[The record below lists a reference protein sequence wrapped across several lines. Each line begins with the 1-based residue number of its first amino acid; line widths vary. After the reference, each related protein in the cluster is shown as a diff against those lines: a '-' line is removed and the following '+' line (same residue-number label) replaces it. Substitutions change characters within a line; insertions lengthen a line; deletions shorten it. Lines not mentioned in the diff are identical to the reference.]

1 MKKAAISLLCL
12 LTALCV
18 FCSCSKKTEIK
29 DVLRTAQAVLI
40 NGTESDTVEARM
52 GAFQGKQGDKIE
64 FIFDEPHKV
73 NTVYIAE
80 KTATVRQFNI
90 YARVDGKYM
99 LVYTDKLITGQNLQ
113 FETVTADALQVEIL
127 NTELG
132 NDHFII
138 QGVSAYE
145 FTEEVK

>member
-1 MKKAAISLLCL
+1 MKKIAIPIICL
-12 LTALCV
+12 LVITAL
-18 FCSCSKKTEIK
+18 FCSCSHKGEIT
-29 DVLRTAQAVLI
+29 DVLRTAKSVLI
-40 NGTESDTVEARM
+40 NDEEVDTVEARM

-64 FIFDEPHKV
+64 FIFDEPHEI

-80 KTATVRQFNI
+80 KTAAVRQFNI

-132 NDHFII
+132 NDNFII

-145 FTEEVK
+145 IPEEVK